1 MNPRKSAGIFFCIA
15 LFCTTANVHGND
27 PLSMTSALDADG
39 GLLLVPSSESDI
51 GEPLVAGV
59 RMSQGIEQGWRVF
72 RAHVDNQTHTAHV
85 AIDDESTHL
94 AFDTAQ
100 KRFRRMLPSLRV
112 ELRDYATINEIV
124 RKVGGTDGRVYE
136 DLGFAIVRLPDTTNP
151 ARAAELLESQPGV
164 LSTRLQLEEPP
175 IIPM

>member
-27 PLSMTSALDADG
+27 PLSITSALDADG

-72 RAHVDNQTHTAHV
+72 RAQVGGRTHTAHV
-85 AIDDESTHL
+85 ASDDESTHL
-94 AFDTAQ
+94 AFDTSQ
-100 KRFRRMLPSLRV
+100 QRFRRMLPSLRV
-112 ELRDYATINEIV
+112 ELRDYANINEIV
-124 RKVGGTDGRVYE
+124 RQVGGTDGRVYE

-164 LSTRLQLEEPP
+164 LSARLQLEEPP